1 VSLGQLPT
9 ETQQHLP
16 NDNHHSFAPQMY
28 PIRRALG
35 SLAAREAEAQA
46 HSQEQPS
53 INPRLMASGEFADM
67 LRRNE
72 ASDPEEHAGTPVKPC
87 FIARG
92 TGHGDIRA
100 DQKAML
106 VSWSPR
112 EAPGHDNFAFA
123 SSTGVYIYRI

>member
-1 VSLGQLPT
+1 MSLGQLPT
-9 ETQQHLP
+9 ETQRPLP
-16 NDNHHSFAPQMY
+16 NDRHHSFAPQMY

-35 SLAAREAEAQA
+35 SITAREER
-46 HSQEQPS
+46 SQDQPS
-53 INPRLMASGEFADM
+53 INPRLASSGEFADM
-67 LRRNE
+67 LRRTE
-72 ASDPEEHAGTPVKPC
+72 VSEPEDNAGTPIKPC

-92 TGHGDIRA
+92 AGHGDIRA

-112 EAPGHDNFAFA
+112 EAASQGHDNFAVA